1 MFLLRIIVF
10 IVIIIFT
17 LPYLKKGAD
26 IVMKRIPNEF
36 SNSVNNL
43 KKQAKEVIKNNLQ
56 FTIFFYF
63 FATFSLF
70 ERFKIFFK

>member
-26 IVMKRIPNEF
+26 IVMERMPSDF
-36 SNSVNNL
+36 SNSVN
-43 KKQAKEVIKNNLQ
+43 KITKQVKEINK
-56 FTIFFYF
+56 
-63 FATFSLF
+63 
-70 ERFKIFFK
+70 R